1 MRHKL
6 KVALGLTILPVFTLL
21 YFADK
26 FVLWFMPWKS
36 SDTIQK
42 WIYDPKKATESLF
55 RVIGALAVFGL
66 YELITNLF

>member
-36 SDTIQK
+36 SETIQK

-55 RVIGALAVFGL
+55 RVIGALAIFGL
-66 YELITNLF
+66 YELVTNLF

>member
-36 SDTIQK
+36 SHTIQK

-66 YELITNLF
+66 YQLVTNLF

>member
-66 YELITNLF
+66 YQLVTNLF